1 MEAWNYNFMDY
12 ENNVYTKHHKT
23 FSRKC
28 VLENDFFVRTKHMK
42 TFSNYFQG
50 HYQTQEN
57 ESVFQKMLF
66 GKWVVFQMTFY
77 GKTNRAKVWEND
89 IPLINLQNN

>member
-1 MEAWNYNFMDY
+1 VDY
-12 ENNVYTKHHKT
+12 ENNIYTKHHKT
-23 FSRKC
+23 FSKKC

-57 ESVFQKMLF
+57 ELF
-66 GKWVVFQMTFY
+66 SK
-77 GKTNRAKVWEND
+77 
-89 IPLINLQNN
+89 